1 MSPSTHMVTEP
12 TGHSLQRLAQA
23 AAERTGDGTL
33 LIFDEQR
40 WTGSRLAA
48 RARRLSAGLRAA
60 GLDPGERA
68 VVCMSNRPEV
78 NVAYQAIWR
87 CGGIVTPAL
96 FLLSA
101 EELRHVLADSEAVAV
116 ITTPEFQPLVASA
129 AQGLK
134 SLRTIVV
141 AGLEPGRPGPVAGLE
156 PGRSVLSFAALEA
169 GPEGELV
176 DVDPA
181 SPAALMYTGGTTG
194 RAKGVLLSHD
204 ALSSSAWV
212 AADAQFDDEDAD
224 LDAQRLPTLLLPLP
238 LAHAYGLMVTIA
250 GLHAPYP
257 RTSVLMRWFDPVG
270 WLDLAERHRV
280 GTATVVPSMLQLL
293 LQQPLEERDLSAL
306 TRVTCGGAPL
316 PQEVAEEFG
325 RRLPGV
331 EIGEGY
337 GCTETAAIISTTPKG
352 QARPGS
358 VGLPAP
364 GVSIRVERPD
374 GSEAAPGEAG
384 EICVRGPGMMT
395 GYWRSESE
403 TAHALRGGWFHTGDV
418 GRQDAD
424 GYLFV
429 VDRIKDLIIRGG
441 FNVYPRDVEEVM
453 LAHPDVIGAA
463 VIGRPHSTYGEEVVA
478 FVRLRPGA
486 TAGPSD
492 LVAHA
497 REQLSATTYPRE
509 VRIVDEVPLTSVGK
523 IDRKRL
529 RQDYRPSGPDPGA
542 PRRPVP

>member
-12 TGHSLQRLAQA
+12 TGSSLQRLAQT
-23 AAERTGDGTL
+23 AAERTGDGSL
-33 LIFDEQR
+33 LIFEEQR
-40 WTGSRLAA
+40 WTGRQLAA
-48 RARRLSAGLRAA
+48 RARRLSGGLRAA
-60 GLDPGERA
+60 GLRPGERA

-78 NVAYQAIWR
+78 NVAYQGIWR

-101 EELRHVLADSEAVAV
+101 EELRHVLTDSEAAV
-116 ITTPEFQPLVASA
+116 IVTTPEFQPLIAAA
-129 AQGLK
+129 AQGLT
-134 SLRTIVV
+134 SVRTIVV
-141 AGLEPGRPGPVAGLE
+141 AGLEPGPGPVPGLE
-156 PGRSVLSFAALEA
+156 PGRSVMSFAALEA

-176 DVDPA
+176 DSDPA
-181 SPAALMYTGGTTG
+181 SGAALMYTGGTTG

-204 ALSSSAWV
+204 ALSSSAWA
-212 AADAQFDDEDAD
+212 AADAHFDSADPDFDD
-224 LDAQRLPTLLLPLP
+224 QRLPTVLLPLP
-238 LAHAYGLMVTIA
+238 LAHAYGLMVTIT

-270 WLDLAERHRV
+270 WVDLAERHRV

-293 LQQPLEERDLSAL
+293 LQQPLEDHDLSAL

-316 PQEVAEEFG
+316 PREVAEAFS
-325 RRLPGV
+325 RRLSGV

-352 QARPGS
+352 RVRPGS
-358 VGLPAP
+358 VGVPAP
-364 GVSIRVERPD
+364 GVSIRIERPD
-374 GSEAAPGEAG
+374 GSEASTGENG
-384 EICVRGPGMMT
+384 EICVLGPGMMT
-395 GYWRSESE
+395 GYWRAEAE
-403 TAHALRGGWFHTGDV
+403 TDHAMRGGWFHTGDV

-441 FNVYPRDVEEVM
+441 FNVYPRDVEDSM

-463 VIGRPHSTYGEEVVA
+463 VIGRPHVTYGEEVVA
-478 FVRLRPGA
+478 FVRLRAGA
-486 TAGPSD
+486 TVEAAE
-492 LVAHA
+492 LVAYAKEH
-497 REQLSATTYPRE
+497 LSAATYPRE
-509 VRIVDEVPLTSVGK
+509 IRIIDEVPLTSVGK

-529 RQDYRPSGPDPGA
+529 RQDYRWAGSD
-542 PRRPVP
+542 PVP